1 MARSFNHFSI
11 RGVKKRLI
19 MTANILISCS
29 AQSRTCPWVSADPRC
44 GEEIGK
50 VPGTNP
56 SSRYSGHPGNARTSE
71 ATTVRAFLVSSGFPS
86 AGVTSEAH
94 HHCRKC
100 GRVLPPIHGRQSR
113 IDAPGRVSVHYSR
126 FERSYGI
133 SVSTGWFRSGSRRP
147 LSFRTRRRVREPW
160 NLRGIDP

>member
-1 MARSFNHFSI
+1 MFYHGLFFST
-11 RGVKKRLI
+11 GGKKNLDYDDECPY
-19 MTANILISCS
+19 LSL
-29 AQSRTCPWVSADPRC
+29 AQCRTCPWVSAGPLS
-44 GEEIGK
+44 GEEIGM
-50 VPGTNP
+50 VPGTNR
-56 SSRYSGHPGNARTSE
+56 SSRKPGLPDNARTSE

-147 LSFRTRRRVREPW
+147 LSFRALYRAREPW